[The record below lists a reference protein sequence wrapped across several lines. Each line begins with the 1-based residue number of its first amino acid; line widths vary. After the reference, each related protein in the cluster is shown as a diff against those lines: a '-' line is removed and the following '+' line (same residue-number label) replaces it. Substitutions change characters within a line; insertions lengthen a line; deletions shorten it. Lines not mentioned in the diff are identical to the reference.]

1 MSDDCLVQA
10 LLGQSGIEHRE
21 ARMLLA
27 HASGVAEASLAAFPE
42 RLIDA
47 PTAARFRDRA
57 RRRRDGEPFAYIVGS
72 REFYGRSFK
81 VTPAVLVPR
90 PETEL
95 LVERAIE
102 CARSWQRPRILD
114 LGTGSGAIA
123 VTLACEL
130 PQAQVTAIDASGGAL
145 EIAACNG
152 NALAPGRIEFLA
164 SDWFAGLDGRAF
176 DLIVANPPY
185 IAAGDPHL
193 SRGDLRFEPQT
204 ALVGG
209 NDGMQ
214 CIDTIVTASR
224 AHLAHAGCLLL
235 EHGFD
240 QGAQVRARLA
250 AAGFE
255 SIATWRDLA
264 GIERISGGRR
274 PAI

>member
-1 MSDDCLVQA
+1 MQKECAVEA
-10 LLGQSGIEHRE
+10 LLGAAGIERRE

-27 HASGVAEASLAAFPE
+27 HASGVPAASLAAFPE

-47 PTAARFRDRA
+47 PAAARFRAWA
-57 RRRRDGEPFAYIVGS
+57 RRRRDGEPFAYIIGW

-81 VTPAVLVPR
+81 VTPAVLIPR

-102 CARSWQRPRILD
+102 CVRSLQQARILD

-123 VTLACEL
+123 ITLACEL
-130 PQAQVTAIDASGGAL
+130 PQAQLTAIDASGSAL
-145 EIAACNG
+145 EIAVVNG
-152 NALAPGRIEFLA
+152 NALAPGRIEWLE
-164 SDWFAGLDGRAF
+164 SDWLAGLGARAF
-176 DLIVANPPY
+176 ELIVANPPY
-185 IAAGDPHL
+185 IPAADPHL
-193 SRGDLRFEPQT
+193 VQGDLRFEPQA

-209 NDGMQ
+209 LDGMQ
-214 CIDTIVTASR
+214 CIDAIVVA
-224 AHLAHAGCLLL
+224 APKHLAQAGWLLL

-240 QGAQVRARLA
+240 QGAQVRACLG

-264 GIERISGGRR
+264 GLDRVSGGKR
-274 PAI
+274 PAD